1 MGNRIIPLA
10 NVGSEGGVLT
20 YDNAFFGDGNV
31 AGKKKYEE
39 VKWYCNVKQAFQYED
54 AEIKELFKRSGWK
67 K

>member
-10 NVGSEGGVLT
+10 HVGTENGVFN
-20 YDNAFFGDGNV
+20 YRDAFFGDGNV

-54 AEIKELFKRSGWK
+54 AEIKRLFKRSGEK
-67 K
+67 